1 MCATVRLN
9 SVLAGLASVPMG
21 TIPSL
26 FAKVR
31 SSEFRRVCHRIN
43 ILDSQLS
50 PSSTNLVPA
59 QSGKVTVGL
68 ASHWPCVTD
77 TVVYLYI
84 PTGSTAKDREMS
96 THAYVPSRRG
106 TVYHLPK
113 WQQTLQGLLRRHT
126 GESPGRKNKIG
137 EAYDAV

>member
-1 MCATVRLN
+1 MSGKDNTDQ
-9 SVLAGLASVPMG
+9 S
-21 TIPSL
+21 
-26 FAKVR
+26 
-31 SSEFRRVCHRIN
+31 IN
-43 ILDSQLS
+43 QILQWPKWQLLS
-50 PSSTNLVPA
+50 PSSIDLVPA
-59 QSGKVTVGL
+59 QAGKVTVGL

-77 TVVYLYI
+77 TVVYPPAL
-84 PTGSTAKDREMS
+84 STAKDREMS